1 MAKKNAAPVEEVE
14 DEEIELDEATDV
26 EEDAAPAK
34 SKSKTPAVT
43 FGVSDLAKYLT
54 EQLDGDKKVTPRD
67 LRTLIRKMAREES
80 KRVDREITPG
90 NRTRYDWP
98 KGLKDPEVKEIVKA
112 VLGGEM
118 EADKQAKLEELKAN
132 KAKKQAAAKAAGG
145 KGSKGKGKGKGKVV
159 EADDDDE
166 IEIEIDDDDDE

>member
-14 DEEIELDEATDV
+14 DDEIELDDEATDV
-26 EEDAAPAK
+26 EEDAAPA
-34 SKSKTPAVT
+34 KSKTPAVT

-54 EQLDGDKKVTPRD
+54 EKLDGDKKVTPRD

-132 KAKKQAAAKAAGG
+132 KAKKQAAAKKAAG
-145 KGSKGKGKGKGKVV
+145 KDSKKGKGKGKVV
-159 EADDDDE
+159 EADDDDAD
-166 IEIEIDDDDDE
+166 EIEIDDDDE